1 MISLLLKKT
10 KNEKNEKN
18 LEKIRKNWKKMKKI
32 SKIEKNLQKWKK
44 KMKKFFPKMKKIW
57 QKFPF
62 FVKKMTKIM
71 IFDQKNDKKH
81 DFWSKMTKKWY
92 YQLLILNKNNKNQT

>member
-1 MISLLLKKT
+1 MKKIS
-10 KNEKNEKN
+10 KNEKN
-18 LEKIRKNWKKMKKI
+18 LPKMKK
-32 SKIEKNLQKWKK
+32 LWQ
-44 KMKKFFPKMKKIW
+44 KFFPKRKKNW

-81 DFWSKMTKKWY
+81 DF
-92 YQLLILNKNNKNQT
+92 